1 MSNVHSAKHSPHSGR
16 YYKKHQKQQKGGTM
30 AYAIGTRFLI
40 SSYELIDSGVV
51 NLFSDEFE
59 IDVLNLR
66 LLFRFKKDK
75 KKKEGD
81 FIINR
86 QESSVLVFDIYNS
99 SNPLSQGCFEPLEI
113 GSINER
119 RLYLSF
125 TVHTTSERVNARVF
139 TYNLYMDKKDN
150 ER

>member
-1 MSNVHSAKHSPHSGR
+1 
-16 YYKKHQKQQKGGTM
+16 M